1 MAATVVI
8 TAEGKHELS
17 GELPRSQL
25 YNKDLAPTPA
35 RLRNWGLYSYL
46 AFWVGLCV
54 VIPSWSLANV
64 GLVFGFDPLSSILVV
79 VLGNAIVT
87 IPMLLNSHVGAKYGI
102 PFPVF
107 VRASFGTWGANIA
120 AVLRA
125 IVACGWFGIES

>member
-54 VIPSWSLANV
+54 VIPSWSDV
-64 GLVFGFDPLSSILVV
+64 SITKS
-79 VLGNAIVT
+79 I
-87 IPMLLNSHVGAKYGI
+87 
-102 PFPVF
+102 
-107 VRASFGTWGANIA
+107 
-120 AVLRA
+120 
-125 IVACGWFGIES
+125 